1 MVGIYS
7 SIHSLSNLCPFYTML
22 TLIYKEYQN
31 VKSQRKAQLESKK
44 QVMLT
49 SINQVSNELLAKI
62 DENVSK
68 AYINQHRLNSEFKEL
83 VSQLHIYQNHVN
95 LWLKM
100 VTDIRSSLKELGD
113 VECWSMKMEEDA
125 MLIDHCLQSVLSRY

>member
-1 MVGIYS
+1 
-7 SIHSLSNLCPFYTML
+7 ML

-68 AYINQHRLNSEFKEL
+68 KTTEIAEQRLIFSIISFSPSSGSA
-83 VSQLHIYQNHVN
+83 VIY
-95 LWLKM
+95 L
-100 VTDIRSSLKELGD
+100 
-113 VECWSMKMEEDA
+113 
-125 MLIDHCLQSVLSRY
+125 

>member
-1 MVGIYS
+1 
-7 SIHSLSNLCPFYTML
+7 
-22 TLIYKEYQN
+22 
-31 VKSQRKAQLESKK
+31 
-44 QVMLT
+44 
-49 SINQVSNELLAKI
+49 
-62 DENVSK
+62 

-125 MLIDHCLQSVLSRY
+125 MLIDHCLQTVLSRY

>member
-1 MVGIYS
+1 
-7 SIHSLSNLCPFYTML
+7 ML